1 MLKNNL
7 GNNQAFIAPR
17 ETILSNN
24 QTNLARRSTIH
35 ETKCFC
41 FPYFVA
47 IYSNIR
53 TQEKCVCLQIEQ
65 LSVPAHSSGQLD
77 KGSTGEENN
86 IAFCSLPL
94 PFVFVVSYCIAKL
107 AFIRFCCVACT
118 DECSE
123 KYIGFMCKCI
133 LSRVRIFPCGSNAF
147 WETSICF
154 VDCCAAWQ
162 TRRGISGDSQT
173 PC

>member
-1 MLKNNL
+1 M
-7 GNNQAFIAPR
+7 
-17 ETILSNN
+17 
-24 QTNLARRSTIH
+24 
-35 ETKCFC
+35 
-41 FPYFVA
+41 
-47 IYSNIR
+47 
-53 TQEKCVCLQIEQ
+53 CLQIKQ

-133 LSRVRIFPCGSNAF
+133 LSSVRVFPCGSNTF
-147 WETSICF
+147 WEHQSVSWIAGGRGKPVGTFQGIRKRRIKAALLF
-154 VDCCAAWQ
+154 HIVVDAFC
-162 TRRGISGDSQT
+162 
-173 PC
+173 